1 MHNIFQNDLL
11 KLRYKTYDTYVKML
25 KLGNAPQ
32 NYNTTSKVKISAS
45 LQGLG
50 PNFKIYIV
58 IDNVGEEIISGVDML
73 LDYDKNIFNI
83 DKDYIEVNQLNLKLI
98 YFKL

>member
-11 KLRYKTYDTYVKML
+11 KLRYKTLDTYAKML

-32 NYNTTSKVKISAS
+32 NYNTNSKVKISGS

-50 PNFKIYIV
+50 PNFKILISV
-58 IDNVGEEIISGVDML
+58 DNVGDEVIGGVDML
-73 LDYDKNIFNI
+73 LDYDKKIFSFE
-83 DKDYIEVNQLNLKLI
+83 KDYIQVFASFDFLVFLI
-98 YFKL
+98 F